1 MNALRSVE
9 LDDKYALD
17 DREIYLT
24 GTQALVRLMLVQ
36 AERDRISGLRTA
48 GFVSGYRGS
57 PVAAVDQQMWIAR
70 SHLES
75 NRITF
80 HAGLNEDLAAT
91 SIWGTQ
97 QANLWPGAKVDGVF
111 SLWYGK
117 GPGVDRTGDVFK
129 HANNYGTSRHG
140 GVLAVAGDDHACKTT
155 TVAAQN
161 DLAFAGHSM
170 PVLVPGN
177 VEEIIEF
184 GLHGFAASRFSGLWM
199 AFKVLADVID
209 TSASIDGRA
218 FALKINTPND
228 FHLPSDGLNIRL
240 NEHYDKLDERIQRY
254 KLPAFKAYVRA
265 NRLDRLLIASAKP
278 RIGIVSVGKTAYDV
292 LQVLK
297 TFEDIDP
304 RAIENVAL
312 LKLAASWPIDDH
324 TIREFAAELDE
335 IVIVEDRLPII
346 EQQVRSILYNVP
358 RRPIV
363 VGKRDENGTALFK
376 EWSDISTAEIA
387 LTLADRLRTHDKEG
401 RISAHVAKLNE
412 HLDLVSA
419 RANGVARKPYF
430 CSGCPHNRSTKV
442 VEGSRAIGGI
452 GCHYISTWVE
462 GSRTDVFTQMGGEGV
477 VWIGQSLYRN
487 EEHIF
492 ANLGDGTYFHSGIL
506 AVRALVAAER
516 NVTYKLLFNGAVAM
530 TGGQPI
536 DGVLTV
542 PQVTFQLAAER
553 VNQIAVVSEDV
564 NRYVGVALAPGVSV
578 HSRRELPDVE
588 ARFRNTKGVTV
599 IIYDQTC
606 ATEKRRRRK
615 RGALPEAQERVF
627 INDRVCEGCGDCS
640 AQSNCVSIVP
650 LETEFGT
657 KRAIDQSNCNADFSC
672 TEGFC
677 PSFVSLPG
685 AKRRKRSLDHLTAN
699 SLPAPPTYP
708 SLNQPFGMVITGIGG
723 TGVVTAGAIL
733 GMAAHLEGK
742 AVTVLDSLGFSQ
754 KGGGVT
760 SQIRIGAAGT
770 RLASLKV
777 PDGSADLLLAC
788 DNLLAA
794 NADVLKR
801 VGRGRTHAVV
811 NSHEQVTPAFIHD
824 PDFRNPT
831 AQIRRSLHSA
841 IGLEATFD
849 IDANRLAEDYLGDA
863 IAANMIL
870 VGYAWQKGLL
880 PLGRDAVLAAISLNG
895 TSVALNEAAFAIGRQ
910 AAHSAQSVVSL
921 IPTQSGRTES
931 LETIVSSRTADLTA
945 YQDRAYADLFV
956 GAIERLR
963 ASESSIAGQQGK
975 LTIAAARNLHKLM
988 AYKDEYEVARLYAD
1002 PTFHQKLHETFEN
1015 IGQIKVHL
1023 APPLLSRRDP
1033 LTRRPRKTAF
1043 GSWMFTAMRILAKG
1057 KWLRATSIDPF
1068 GWTAERKADRK
1079 LWKDYLSVVDEV
1091 SEQLTPDNYS
1101 TALAL
1106 LSLPDRIRGF
1116 GHVRERSISLLESE
1130 RVGLLAEFRNSAP
1143 TMVSY

>member
-516 NVTYKLLFNGAVAM
+516 RHVQAPV
-530 TGGQPI
+530 QWCSRD
-536 DGVLTV
+536 DGRSTD
-542 PQVTFQLAAER
+542 R
-553 VNQIAVVSEDV
+553 
-564 NRYVGVALAPGVSV
+564 
-578 HSRRELPDVE
+578 
-588 ARFRNTKGVTV
+588 
-599 IIYDQTC
+599 
-606 ATEKRRRRK
+606 
-615 RGALPEAQERVF
+615 RGA
-627 INDRVCEGCGDCS
+627 
-640 AQSNCVSIVP
+640 
-650 LETEFGT
+650 
-657 KRAIDQSNCNADFSC
+657 
-672 TEGFC
+672 
-677 PSFVSLPG
+677 
-685 AKRRKRSLDHLTAN
+685 
-699 SLPAPPTYP
+699 
-708 SLNQPFGMVITGIGG
+708 
-723 TGVVTAGAIL
+723 
-733 GMAAHLEGK
+733 
-742 AVTVLDSLGFSQ
+742 
-754 KGGGVT
+754 
-760 SQIRIGAAGT
+760 
-770 RLASLKV
+770 
-777 PDGSADLLLAC
+777 DGSTGHIPAC
-788 DNLLAA
+788 RRTRKPNRCRERGCEPVCRCCAGPW
-794 NADVLKR
+794 R
-801 VGRGRTHAVV
+801 VGPFPTRT
-811 NSHEQVTPAFIHD
+811 S
-824 PDFRNPT
+824 RC
-831 AQIRRSLHSA
+831 RS
-841 IGLEATFD
+841 E
-849 IDANRLAEDYLGDA
+849 
-863 IAANMIL
+863 
-870 VGYAWQKGLL
+870 
-880 PLGRDAVLAAISLNG
+880 IS
-895 TSVALNEAAFAIGRQ
+895 
-910 AAHSAQSVVSL
+910 
-921 IPTQSGRTES
+921 
-931 LETIVSSRTADLTA
+931 
-945 YQDRAYADLFV
+945 
-956 GAIERLR
+956 
-963 ASESSIAGQQGK
+963 
-975 LTIAAARNLHKLM
+975 
-988 AYKDEYEVARLYAD
+988 EYEGR
-1002 PTFHQKLHETFEN
+1002 HCN
-1015 IGQIKVHL
+1015 HL
-1023 APPLLSRRDP
+1023 
-1033 LTRRPRKTAF
+1033 
-1043 GSWMFTAMRILAKG
+1043 
-1057 KWLRATSIDPF
+1057 
-1068 GWTAERKADRK
+1068 
-1079 LWKDYLSVVDEV
+1079 
-1091 SEQLTPDNYS
+1091 
-1101 TALAL
+1101 
-1106 LSLPDRIRGF
+1106 
-1116 GHVRERSISLLESE
+1116 
-1130 RVGLLAEFRNSAP
+1130 
-1143 TMVSY
+1143 